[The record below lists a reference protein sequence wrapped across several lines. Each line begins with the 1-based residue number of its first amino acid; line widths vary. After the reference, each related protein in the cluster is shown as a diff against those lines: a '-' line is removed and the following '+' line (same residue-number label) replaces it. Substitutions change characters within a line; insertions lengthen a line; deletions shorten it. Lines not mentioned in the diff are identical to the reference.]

1 MKKVLISIDLDIEEV
16 TEFVEING
24 LSFMCNEEM
33 NIESS
38 EEDFNKLIERFPEL
52 DFVEF

>member
-1 MKKVLISIDLDIEEV
+1 MKKVFKSLDLDIKEV
-16 TEFVEING
+16 AEFIESNG
-24 LSFMCNEEM
+24 LSFICNEEM

-52 DFVEF
+52 DFVKF

>member
-1 MKKVLISIDLDIEEV
+1 MKKVFKSLDLDITEV
-16 TEFVEING
+16 AEFSENNG
-24 LSFMCNEEM
+24 LSFICNEEM